1 MDYLLASWPVAL
13 LPQEFSSLGR
23 RLADPKISY
32 IHAKAKAALAFCP
45 DQPLGKPTR
54 GLATDCWGSQWV
66 DPRKSVL
73 GLFAQVA
80 AFLRT
85 IGLKSNLNSLQP
97 ETSPAPN
104 KGLARVGVE
113 LGVAQ

>member
-13 LPQEFSSLGR
+13 LPKEFSSLDR
-23 RLADPKISY
+23 RLADLKISY
-32 IHAKAKAALAFCP
+32 IHTKAKAALAFCP
-45 DQPLGKPTR
+45 DQSLRKPTR
-54 GLATDCWGSQWV
+54 GLPTDFCGSQWV
-66 DPRKSVL
+66 DPRQSVL
-73 GLFAQVA
+73 GLLAQVA
-80 AFLRT
+80 ALRWT

-113 LGVAQ
+113 PGVAQ